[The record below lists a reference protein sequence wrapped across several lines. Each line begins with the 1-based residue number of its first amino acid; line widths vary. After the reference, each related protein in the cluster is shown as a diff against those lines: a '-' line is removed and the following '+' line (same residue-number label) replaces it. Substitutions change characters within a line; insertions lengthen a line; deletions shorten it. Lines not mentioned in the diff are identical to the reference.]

1 MKKLLTEEMKKL
13 LTEDVVPSLMRWG
26 KEIKFIY
33 FRRFNR
39 TTHPKQKCVLIVDDV
54 HTIRAIAS
62 SVFTEAGHKVIEAR
76 NGPEALDVAR
86 QYRPDLIV
94 TDIIMQGAKQGL
106 DFLTKLEKDN
116 VLRSIPVIVLSGD
129 TDIDDAAEWHAFDQV
144 IDSIAKDKLDVVLK
158 SLRKHSETL

>member
-1 MKKLLTEEMKKL
+1 
-13 LTEDVVPSLMRWG
+13 
-26 KEIKFIY
+26 
-33 FRRFNR
+33 
-39 TTHPKQKCVLIVDDV
+39 VDDV